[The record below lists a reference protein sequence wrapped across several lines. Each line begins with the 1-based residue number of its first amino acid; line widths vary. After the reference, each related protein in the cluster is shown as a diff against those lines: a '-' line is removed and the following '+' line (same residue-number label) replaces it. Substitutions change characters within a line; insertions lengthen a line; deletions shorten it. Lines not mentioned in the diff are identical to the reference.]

1 MEDGDVIVSAS
12 ESGQTVSQNNN
23 TIGDNDPTFTN
34 RDSDVASDSTITI
47 TTSDDATANITIE
60 DINLK
65 HSQESAIDVKGDSKA
80 DITVRGTNTINRKDE
95 SSPSMIHVSDGD
107 LTLRGDGSL
116 TLSGWTD
123 GAKIGSN
130 GYSSDTG
137 QGEEDFTGSIHI
149 TDDVTISATREYYNP
164 SDTGSAAIGSGE
176 KRQFYRHDYH

>member
-1 MEDGDVIVSAS
+1 MKKKRISAFFLTIALLSGSLSSTAYAATGYMEDGDVIVSAS

-107 LTLRGDGSL
+107 LS
-116 TLSGWTD
+116 LSGVAAVSI
-123 GAKIGSN
+123 GA
-130 GYSSDTG
+130 
-137 QGEEDFTGSIHI
+137 DFS
-149 TDDVTISATREYYNP
+149 
-164 SDTGSAAIGSGE
+164 AIGPAG
-176 KRQFYRHDYH
+176 

>member
-1 MEDGDVIVSAS
+1 MSK
-12 ESGQTVSQNNN
+12 
-23 TIGDNDPTFTN
+23 
-34 RDSDVASDSTITI
+34 
-47 TTSDDATANITIE
+47 ATP
-60 DINLK
+60 
-65 HSQESAIDVKGDSKA
+65 KA

-176 KRQFYRHDYH
+176 KGNFTGTITIDGNAKVNADATCVVPASAAEKKEIITGILSSAAMLRLLPPEVPHPPESAVDGTAPFPAEQSQ